1 MKGENIGVPLQLYEI
16 LLLGSM
22 EIYSQIYITL
32 VEEDCMNLV
41 IDFWV

>member
-1 MKGENIGVPLQLYEI
+1 MKGENIGVPLKLYEI